1 MQNAASPTP
10 EVSSAGLAAA
20 AEGGDCLLEV
30 HDLCVS
36 FGSLPIV
43 TGISFSLRA
52 GEVVGIV
59 GESGSGKSV
68 SSLAIMRLLPRHA
81 RITAQ
86 RLTLMGEDLLSAGE
100 RRYEELRG
108 AVMSMIFQEPMTA
121 LNPVLSVGEQIIETI
136 RRHEGL
142 SRRLARRRAIDAL
155 ARVGIPAPAQRV
167 DDYPHQ
173 MSGGMRQRAM
183 IAMALACNPRV
194 LIADEPTTALDV
206 TIQAQILELL
216 QDLQEEYRMGTV
228 IITHDLGVVSS
239 FTDRVM
245 IMYAGQVVEAA
256 DAESVFGAPR
266 HPYTE
271 GLLASIPS
279 SEQDTKRLYA
289 IPGTVP
295 PPFDLPPGCRYEP
308 RCAYAREPCREAPPP
323 LIPCGPGHLAACI
336 RNTGYRFPEGA
347 DGGR

>member
-1 MQNAASPTP
+1 
-10 EVSSAGLAAA
+10 
-20 AEGGDCLLEV
+20 
-30 HDLCVS
+30 
-36 FGSLPIV
+36 
-43 TGISFSLRA
+43 
-52 GEVVGIV
+52 
-59 GESGSGKSV
+59 
-68 SSLAIMRLLPRHA
+68 
-81 RITAQ
+81 
-86 RLTLMGEDLLSAGE
+86 
-100 RRYEELRG
+100 
-108 AVMSMIFQEPMTA
+108 
-121 LNPVLSVGEQIIETI
+121 
-136 RRHEGL
+136 
-142 SRRLARRRAIDAL
+142 
-155 ARVGIPAPAQRV
+155 
-167 DDYPHQ
+167 
-173 MSGGMRQRAM
+173 M

-279 SEQDTKRLYA
+279 SEQDTERLYA

-295 PPFDLPPGCRYEP
+295 PPFDLPPGCRFEP
-308 RCAYAREPCREAPPP
+308 RCAYAREHCREAPPP